1 MPAPY
6 TLSRRRLLGLF
17 GGAAAAAAMVGCG
30 AIGAPAGSSKDTT
43 AKDAPAKD
51 APAKDAHAKDGAG
64 KDGADA
70 HAAPGA
76 TAHGATQASFGP
88 TYLIKDRIVN
98 LADGAIRRYLR
109 FSVAIEFASH
119 EPSTASAAPPS
130 GDARSHLIG
139 YTPGYDGYQPVS
151 VDEKNDPEKQFQTHV
166 KRYVPAM
173 EDAVTTLLSSKT
185 YAEVATAERREAT
198 KQEIKARLGSLL
210 DGTDLTVT
218 NVYFTDFVVQ

>member
-1 MPAPY
+1 
-6 TLSRRRLLGLF
+6 
-17 GGAAAAAAMVGCG
+17 
-30 AIGAPAGSSKDTT
+30 
-43 AKDAPAKD
+43 
-51 APAKDAHAKDGAG
+51 KDGARKDGPG
-64 KDGADA
+64 KDGADP
-70 HAAPGA
+70 HGAPGA
-76 TAHGATQASFGP
+76 TAHGAIQASFGP

-98 LADGAIRRYLR
+98 LADGAVRRYLR

-119 EPSTASAAPPS
+119 ETPKASAAPPS

-139 YTPGYDGYQPVS
+139 YTPGYDGYQQVS
-151 VDEKNDPEKQFQTHV
+151 GGGKNDAEKQFQNHV
-166 KRYVPAM
+166 KRYAPAM